1 MTPLETLALIFA
13 LLILLK
19 MIIVLINPK
28 AWLNLTKSLF
38 NKKPVTALIYFILM
52 IIAGYYVFTSLS
64 IIQISAVMLFTSLL
78 IALAWVPYAQ
88 TMMDLRKKVIKQ
100 DHILRKNWLTFL
112 IFLIIAMLILKS
124 IF

>member
-1 MTPLETLALIFA
+1 MTPLATLALIFA

-19 MIIVLINPK
+19 IIIVLINPK

-38 NKKPVTALIYFILM
+38 NKKPVTALIYFILI
-52 IIAGYYVFTSLS
+52 IIAGYYVFTNLS

-88 TMMDLRKKVIKQ
+88 TMIDLRKKVIKQ

-112 IFLIIAMLILKS
+112 IFLIIAMLVLKS